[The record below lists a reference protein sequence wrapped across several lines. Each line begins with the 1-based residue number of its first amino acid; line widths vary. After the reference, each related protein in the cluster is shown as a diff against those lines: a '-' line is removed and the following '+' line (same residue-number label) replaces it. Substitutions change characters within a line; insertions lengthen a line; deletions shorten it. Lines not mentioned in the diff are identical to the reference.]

1 MEQKTL
7 SNEEIA
13 RAMMVVEVTT
23 RTKIDWSIRP
33 RYATREC
40 DGVSCAMG
48 RTVDFTVHREDGTA
62 IAFWV
67 VVDTE
72 YYHSF
77 RNSVLM
83 KYVRYLEDY
92 EVK

>member
-1 MEQKTL
+1 MEQKALT
-7 SNEEIA
+7 NEEIA
-13 RAMMVVEVTT
+13 RAMKVVEVTT
-23 RTKIDWSIRP
+23 GTKIDWSIRP
-33 RYATREC
+33 RYATRES

-48 RTVDFTVHREDGTA
+48 RSVDFTVHREDGTA
-62 IAFWV
+62 IVFWV
-67 VVDTE
+67 MDTE
-72 YYHSF
+72 CYHSF